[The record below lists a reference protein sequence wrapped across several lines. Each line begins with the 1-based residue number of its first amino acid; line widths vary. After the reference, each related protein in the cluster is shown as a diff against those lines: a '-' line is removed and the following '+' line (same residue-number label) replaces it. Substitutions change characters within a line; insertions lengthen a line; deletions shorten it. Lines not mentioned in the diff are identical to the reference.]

1 MGNIIELCAAKL
13 YPSPKTYLGFTMCLT
28 RDYKSIPQKSLVED
42 CALEHGLDF
51 DELNEC
57 SLEDYG
63 GTGVGLLR
71 DSVRRSIDAGVTASC
86 TVRLN
91 EEIYCIRDGGEWRD
105 CPSGAGVNDLVIA
118 IEKQYQSGSSAESRS
133 QSTAH

>member
-28 RDYKSIPQKSLVED
+28 RDYHSIPQRSLIED

-51 DELNEC
+51 DTLQKCTVDEN
-57 SLEDYG
+57 G
-63 GTGVGLLR
+63 GTGIALLR
-71 DSVRRSIDAGVTASC
+71 ESVRRSTDAGVTMSC

-91 EEIYCIRDGGEWRD
+91 EEVYCIRDDGQWKE
-105 CPSGAGVNDLVIA
+105 CPTGAGVNDLVLA
-118 IEKQYQSGSSAESRS
+118 IEKQYRASKEERPLSI
-133 QSTAH
+133 AH